1 MNFFQAQDDAR
12 RKTGQLVV
20 LFGIAVVV
28 LIVLTNLLVAI
39 FVATGSDYVNT
50 TTGDY
55 TNLVANLPMDV
66 WIWTSLGVVG
76 AVAAAS
82 LFKYRAVSGGGRS
95 IAEALGGRQINHNTT
110 NRGER
115 RLLNVVEEM
124 AIASGIPV
132 PPVYVIP
139 EPSINAFAAGFT
151 TDDAIIGINQGT
163 INHLTRDELQ
173 GVVAHEFSH
182 ILNGDT
188 NINIRLIAILHGIL
202 FIGIVGYG
210 ILRMGG
216 VSRKN
221 GAPMLLMGLGLIIIG
236 FSGTFFG
243 NLIKAGVS
251 RQREYL
257 ADSASVQFTRNP
269 DGIAEALK
277 KIGGLSY
284 GSTMSAAS
292 AQEVSHM
299 FFGQGTVSFMNRLM
313 STHPPLE
320 KRIRAIQPNW
330 NGQFPSVDESAIV
343 APSAADHPAVSGFAN
358 SSGTVQASPEQLVE
372 EIGTTSE
379 AGLAAARVL
388 LDSTDAAVRRAAD
401 DPWAA
406 RALIYAMLLD
416 HDEQLR
422 ARQFAFIEQ
431 EAERGVPQYVQALWQ
446 ALADTD
452 EQHKLTLLEI
462 AVPTLKELSHRQYQ
476 RFLANVVELIKADNQ
491 IDLFEW
497 VLHRVLT
504 KELRPHFEGV
514 RRVRARYRSTGNLQN
529 ECATLL
535 SALARVGRDTI
546 ADQQAAYAEG
556 ASLLDNALPMP
567 TEADPNFGRLND
579 ALDKLRRLKPLA
591 KPKLIKALAAT
602 VLADG
607 HITPR
612 EGALLHGVAAT
623 LDCPLPPSIYAQR

>member
-1 MNFFQAQDDAR
+1 MNFFQAQDNAR
-12 RKTGQLVV
+12 RKTGQLM
-20 LFGIAVVV
+20 LIFGIAVVV
-28 LIVLTNLLVAI
+28 LIVLTNILVAFFI
-39 FVATGSDYVNT
+39 A
-50 TTGDY
+50 TTGD
-55 TNLVANLPMDV
+55 TLQVTTGGDVFASLPMDV
-66 WIWTSLGVVG
+66 WIWTSLGVIG
-76 AVAAAS
+76 AIAAAS

-95 IAEALGGRQINHNTT
+95 IGEALGGRQINHNTT
-110 NRGER
+110 NHGER

-124 AIASGIPV
+124 AIASGMPV
-132 PPVYVIP
+132 PPVYLIP

-163 INHLTRDELQ
+163 IDHLTRDELQ

-188 NINIRLIAILHGIL
+188 NINLRLIAILHGIL

-216 VSRKN
+216 LSRKN
-221 GAPMLLMGLGLIIIG
+221 GAPLMLMGLGLVIIG

-269 DGIAEALK
+269 DGIGEALK
-277 KIGGLSY
+277 KIGGLSH
-284 GSTMSAAS
+284 GSTMRAAN

-299 FFGQGTVSFMNRLM
+299 FFGQSRELFLNRLM

-320 KRIRAIQPNW
+320 QRIRAIQPNW
-330 NGQFPSVDESAIV
+330 DGKFPSVDETISAESM
-343 APSAADHPAVSGFAN
+343 APDHPSVQGFA
-358 SSGTVQASPEQLVE
+358 STSATVQASPDQLVDA
-372 EIGTTSE
+372 IGTTSQE
-379 AGLAAARVL
+379 ALTAARVL
-388 LDSTDAAVRRAAD
+388 IDSTDAAVRRAAD

-406 RALIYAMLLD
+406 RALVYAMLLD
-416 HDEQLR
+416 HDDELR
-422 ARQFAFIEQ
+422 AHQFTFIEQ
-431 EAERGVPQYVQALWQ
+431 AAENGVPQHVMALWQ
-446 ALADTD
+446 ALEGAD
-452 EQHKLTLLEI
+452 EQHRLMLLELT
-462 AVPTLKELSHRQYQ
+462 VPTLKELSHQQYQ
-476 RFLANVVELIKADNQ
+476 RFIANAVALIKADNQ

-504 KELRPHFEGV
+504 KELKPHFEGL
-514 RRVRARYRSTGNLQN
+514 RRVRARYQSTDKLPN
-529 ECATLL
+529 ESAVLL
-535 SALARVGRDTI
+535 SALARVGRDEL
-546 ADQQAAYAEG
+546 ADQQQAYAEG
-556 ASLLDNALPMP
+556 ASVLQLSLPMHTDP
-567 TEADPNFGRLND
+567 DPNFESLND
-579 ALDKLRRLKPLA
+579 ALEKLRRLKPLA

-607 HITPR
+607 HVTPR